1 MTSPNRYETTYII
14 NAAIEENM
22 IEDTIAKITEVVKE
36 QNAEILKLDKV
47 GRKRLAYP
55 IQKKHSGFYVTMEY
69 TAATT
74 SVAIIERALQ
84 LDDYVLRFLTVLID
98 KKILGQ
104 REKDAKKVA
113 YEKEAAEAVPTTPI
127 QN

>member
-1 MTSPNRYETTYII
+1 MTNPNRYETTFII

-22 IEDTIAKITEVVKE
+22 IEETITKIADVVKE
-36 QNAEILKLDKV
+36 HNSEILKLDKV

-55 IQKKHSGFYVTMEY
+55 IQKKHSGYYVTMEY
-69 TAATT
+69 TSDPS

-84 LDDYVLRFLTVLID
+84 LDDYVLRYLTVLID

-104 REKDAKKVA
+104 REKDLKKAA
-113 YEKEAAEAVPTTPI
+113 YEKEAAEAAPSTP